1 MIQNLSKTEIEK
13 VLSNHYLGRMGC
25 CENNTPHVIPITYY
39 YDKETQSIIS
49 HTREGMKSK
58 IFRNNPSVCL
68 EVEEFENLRNWKSVV
83 VYGKVEELKGGTA
96 RNALHT
102 FVENLKKTI
111 SKLDNLKVSKVSEIS
126 QSTHPDNQ
134 AIIFR
139 IRPTKI
145 AGKFEKEVAELV
157 PN

>member
-13 VLSNHYLGRMGC
+13 VLSSHYLGRMGC

-39 YDKETQSIIS
+39 YDKTTQSIIS

-83 VYGKVEELKGGTA
+83 VYGEVEELRGGTA

-111 SKLDNLKVSKVSEIS
+111 SKLENLKVSKVSEIS
-126 QSTHPDNQ
+126 QSTHPNNQ

-139 IRPTKI
+139 IKPTKI
-145 AGKFEKEVAELV
+145 AGKFEKEVAELI